1 MLYGTYLN
9 VNFSDVL
16 EVSLV
21 TSQSYHYTRTGLAL
35 QLLHPVLCPH
45 KCVLCMRERGGR
57 EKNGREM
64 WLGRRKGERK
74 GGKVRGGRGRVG
86 VGMEGGGRERERNSN
101 VPVLP
106 DMVVIT
112 WGDGT

>member
-1 MLYGTYLN
+1 MLYGTHLN

-45 KCVLCMRERGGR
+45 KCVLCTRERGGR
-57 EKNGREM
+57 EKNGWEM

-74 GGKVRGGRGRVG
+74 GGKVRGGR
-86 VGMEGGGRERERNSN
+86 EESGGGYGGRREGEREKQ
-101 VPVLP
+101 
-106 DMVVIT
+106 
-112 WGDGT
+112 